1 MAVTGRAGRVVVL
14 VIMALVALALIV
26 TSVLPPA

>member
-1 MAVTGRAGRVVVL
+1 VRARAGRFVLL
-14 VIMALVALALIV
+14 VIMALVALALVV

>member
-1 MAVTGRAGRVVVL
+1 MSERGRRIVL
-14 VIMALVALALIV
+14 ALVLGLVLLALVV

>member
-1 MAVTGRAGRVVVL
+1 MSGRAGRVAVL
-14 VIMALVALALIV
+14 ILLAIVALALVV

>member
-1 MAVTGRAGRVVVL
+1 VRARAGRVVLL
-14 VIMALVALALIV
+14 VIMALVALALVV